1 MFRIAAISVCV
12 GLVSYYIDVKNRIK
26 VKKVSSVRAMR
37 NAFITMIV
45 LGTLYYLK
53 IYMSTDANP
62 INATA
67 ERPPS
72 SKVVSPPIVQM
83 RVVPVVEQTVASAIT
98 DVSTAVPIVPVTAP
112 EVVFTNTT
120 RTLR

>member
-1 MFRIAAISVCV
+1 MCKSMFESQLSVYARRSGELLYRCQ
-12 GLVSYYIDVKNRIK
+12 NRIK

-67 ERPPS
+67 VERPPS
-72 SKVVSPPIVQM
+72 SKVVSPPIVQNGL
-83 RVVPVVEQTVASAIT
+83 SL
-98 DVSTAVPIVPVTAP
+98 S
-112 EVVFTNTT
+112 
-120 RTLR
+120 